1 MGVLLKRLEEKIDA
15 LNRRIEAKR
24 AELES
29 LEKQRQEATITDII
43 AAERLIGD
51 VEACQRELAVLRQ
64 TLDVLNNQRARL
76 QANEAEAEQILAEW
90 KRKIRQGQALIRKI
104 DKYRAAVA
112 KLVEERRKLEK
123 WHEDAGQRLKQLGLE
138 ELPSWPVPSVDRTV
152 EAFVK
157 KSLNFW

>member
-90 KRKIRQGQALIRKI
+90 KRKTRQGQALIRKI
-104 DKYRAAVA
+104 DKHRAAVA

>member
-90 KRKIRQGQALIRKI
+90 KRKTRQGQALIRKI
-104 DKYRAAVA
+104 DRYRAAVA

-138 ELPSWPVPSVDRTV
+138 ELPSWPVPGVDRTV

-157 KSLNFW
+157 RSLNFW

>member
-1 MGVLLKRLEEKIDA
+1 MGILMKKLEEKIDA

-64 TLDVLNNQRARL
+64 TLNILNNQRSRL

-104 DKYRAAVA
+104 DRYRAAVA
-112 KLVEERRKLEK
+112 QLIEERRKLEK
-123 WHEDAGQRLKQLGLE
+123 WHEDAGQRLKQLGLD
-138 ELPSWPVPSVDRTV
+138 ELPSWPVPPVDRTV

>member
-104 DKYRAAVA
+104 DRYRAAVA
-112 KLVEERRKLEK
+112 QLVEERRKLEK

-138 ELPSWPVPSVDRTV
+138 ELPSWPVPGVDRTV

>member
-1 MGVLLKRLEEKIDA
+1 MGVLLRRLEEKIDA

-104 DKYRAAVA
+104 DRYRAAVA

-138 ELPSWPVPSVDRTV
+138 ELPSWPVPGVDRTV

-157 KSLNFW
+157 RSLNFW

>member
-1 MGVLLKRLEEKIDA
+1 MGVLMKKLEEKIDA

-24 AELES
+24 SELEN
-29 LEKQRQEATITDII
+29 LEKQRQEATITDLA

-104 DKYRAAVA
+104 DRYRAAVA
-112 KLVEERRKLEK
+112 QLVEERRKLQK
-123 WHEDAGQRLKQLGLE
+123 WHEDAEQRLKQLGLE